1 MSVHEI
7 VNMESQLGMTYA
19 PYCYEEFIP
28 SDDEDDYHI
37 DRVEVE
43 EEDEEDV
50 DAKLVEPVNQYM
62 TPSTLKFKVVSVD
75 DHYESNDWANSR
87 RHSSLLVNELE
98 VGKHLETSLNVL
110 LY

>member
-1 MSVHEI
+1 
-7 VNMESQLGMTYA
+7 
-19 PYCYEEFIP
+19 
-28 SDDEDDYHI
+28 
-37 DRVEVE
+37 
-43 EEDEEDV
+43 
-50 DAKLVEPVNQYM
+50 M
-62 TPSTLKFKVVSVD
+62 TPFTLKFKVVSVD